1 MRSKTINLL
10 EAPMYRHRIRSFTL
24 GASLLAAT
32 VLLACSKDTT
42 GPSITDPGNG
52 TAVNMKG
59 TLAGI
64 TLSGDIDIT
73 ISAAASPVVAG
84 CIYLK
89 SATCVTASG
98 TYATASKALSFST
111 TSPALTFTGT
121 YAGGVVDGTFSG
133 AGGSGNFAV
142 INGTVSTFCGTFVG
156 AASGRWNFSINGG
169 SLNGQYNDGS
179 SNYDLSGTV
188 SGNTISITFSAG
200 TATGTLSGAS
210 ASGTWTAGA
219 ASGTWTGSNTGC
231 RS

>member
-1 MRSKTINLL
+1 
-10 EAPMYRHRIRSFTL
+10 MYRIRRIAL

-32 VLLACSKDTT
+32 ILLACSKDST

-52 TAVNMKG
+52 TAVNLKG

-73 ISAAASPVVAG
+73 ISAAASPLVTG

-89 SATCVTASG
+89 SATCVSASG
-98 TYATASKALSFST
+98 TYTTASKALSFST
-111 TSPALTFTGT
+111 TTPALTFTGT

-133 AGGSGNFAV
+133 AGGSGKFAV
-142 INGTVSTFCGTFVG
+142 INGTVTTFCGTFAG

-169 SLNGQYNDGS
+169 SLNGQYNDGT
-179 SNYDLSGTV
+179 SNYDLSGSV
-188 SGNTISITFSAG
+188 SGTTLSMTFSAG
-200 TATGTLSGAS
+200 TATGTLSGTS
-210 ASGTWTAGA
+210 ASGSWTAGA
-219 ASGTWTGSNTGC
+219 ATGTWTGSNTGC